1 MFFAFAIEHEDRNEN
16 DETFTIVFEL
26 CECSNEAL

>member
-1 MFFAFAIEHEDRNEN
+1 MLFAFAIEHVDRDED

-26 CECSNEAL
+26 GE

>member
-1 MFFAFAIEHEDRNEN
+1 MGSMLFVFAIEHEDRDED

-26 CECSNEAL
+26 GE